1 MYFDLYLGND
11 WEGLVL
17 CLYDF
22 FFFFMV
28 VFLWLGCNVVVLKA
42 QACKQRL
49 PINCYGLISWALI
62 WMFRLINCLKLVKWN
77 LSFFFF
83 FQKSETGSNVVELLV
98 TVQANKSIKSL
109 VISVISM
116 GSSSI
121 TFPFICS

>member
-1 MYFDLYLGND
+1 
-11 WEGLVL
+11 
-17 CLYDF
+17 
-22 FFFFMV
+22 
-28 VFLWLGCNVVVLKA
+28 
-42 QACKQRL
+42 
-49 PINCYGLISWALI
+49 
-62 WMFRLINCLKLVKWN
+62 MFRLINCLKLVKWN
-77 LSFFFF
+77 LSFFFFF

>member
-1 MYFDLYLGND
+1 LF
-11 WEGLVL
+11 E
-17 CLYDF
+17 
-22 FFFFMV
+22 
-28 VFLWLGCNVVVLKA
+28 
-42 QACKQRL
+42 
-49 PINCYGLISWALI
+49 ISE
-62 WMFRLINCLKLVKWN
+62 MEFE
-77 LSFFFF
+77 FFFF